1 MFKRGSCLLVFWSK
15 PLAMST
21 PKYKGKSKT
30 RYVTGAVEI
39 RSANQD
45 ILSGLIRGHNF
56 ILQFPYHGAKNS
68 TRAKSMPLIWL
79 SKLLSVSSITSEL
92 ETTVTNKRTKTPNTA
107 IVTLP
112 ASSQRKRELA
122 MYMCSIQDCWPS
134 LIGQFEA
141 RGLQLSEVHWPNWGF
156 FIELLHMSII
166 SKGLLD
172 DRTSQVTYL
181 LVISSKISDLYV
193 QYQYLIN

>member
-1 MFKRGSCLLVFWSK
+1 MFKRGSCLLVFWSE

-112 ASSQRKRELA
+112 VSSQRKKELA

-141 RGLQLSEVHWPNWGF
+141 RGLQLSEVHWPNFYRKNNSKFWGF

-172 DRTSQVTYL
+172 DRTSQVILSLGY
-181 LVISSKISDLYV
+181 K
-193 QYQYLIN
+193 Q